1 MSGDIGNQ
9 ATCTTCS
16 FSEDFSNYWTAVL
29 YFKHRNGS
37 YKRVPQ
43 YPNALLGN
51 LQGGMTIYY
60 LQQDF
65 NSNGK
70 TKITAFKPVRFES
83 SGESLSTTLTTLSGL
98 PHDCW

>member
-1 MSGDIGNQ
+1 M
-9 ATCTTCS
+9 
-16 FSEDFSNYWTAVL
+16 
-29 YFKHRNGS
+29 
-37 YKRVPQ
+37 RVPQ

-70 TKITAFKPVRFES
+70 NKIQSFKPVSDMKTNRHYV
-83 SGESLSTTLTTLSGL
+83 LTDTN
-98 PHDCW
+98 